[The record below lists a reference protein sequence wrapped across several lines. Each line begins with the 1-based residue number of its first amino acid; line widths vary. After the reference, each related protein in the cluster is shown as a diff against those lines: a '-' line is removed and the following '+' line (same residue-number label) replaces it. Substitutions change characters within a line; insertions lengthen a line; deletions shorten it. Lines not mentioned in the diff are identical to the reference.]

1 MRSPSSSTPQWGLVA
16 GITRKVRRR
25 RFIHVDSGSIGD
37 KILLDST
44 SAFSK
49 ASSQKTWGHE
59 KGAVMEDLYEIG
71 GYGYRKIGFGEK
83 LAILTVDLQNGVTN
97 PKALMG
103 RSPSAQDA
111 VERVAVLCDAARQ
124 RGLPII
130 HCNTAF
136 QPDLND
142 MPPWKIKCM
151 TEWIIGSWEVQI
163 DDRLWRAGDVV
174 VCKKVPSI
182 FFGTHCSTVLA
193 KNHIDTVILTGANTG
208 GCIRA
213 SAIDSFS
220 LGFRTIVPRECVFDQ
235 GIESHEQNLIDIEQR
250 YVDVEPYQVVLE
262 NLKKFEELA
271 A

>member
-1 MRSPSSSTPQWGLVA
+1 
-16 GITRKVRRR
+16 
-25 RFIHVDSGSIGD
+25 
-37 KILLDST
+37 
-44 SAFSK
+44 
-49 ASSQKTWGHE
+49 
-59 KGAVMEDLYEIG
+59 MENLYDVG
-71 GYGYRKIGFGEK
+71 GYGYKKIGFGEK

-111 VERVAVLCDAARQ
+111 VGKVALLCEAARQ

-151 TEWIIGSWEVQI
+151 QDWIIGSWEVQI
-163 DDRLWRAGDVV
+163 DDRLWRPGDVL

-182 FFGTHCSTVLA
+182 FFGTHCSTVLS
-193 KNHIDTVILTGANTG
+193 KYHVDTVILTGANTG

-220 LGFRTIVPRECVFDQ
+220 HGFRTIVPRECVFDQ
-235 GIESHEQNLIDIEQR
+235 GIESHNQNLIDIELR
-250 YVDVEPYQVVLE
+250 YVDVEPYAVVLDKLE
-262 NLKKFEELA
+262 TIEKLA